1 MILCKYL
8 FISRISFLVIVTLAL
23 SHSSFAQY
31 TLKGQVLDSANN
43 EPLPLATIYLN
54 NTTLGT
60 SSDLEGIFSLNIPAG
75 NYEAV
80 ISYTGYKTIVYR
92 LPIDEP
98 EKPLIFKLKQEEIE
112 LDEVSINSKRDPS
125 WFTNIQIFKKHFLG
139 ESTEARKTKI
149 ENEDKIIIDHNKSE
163 KQLFAIAREPLVIVN
178 EALGYRLSY
187 TLERFFFDFNT
198 NLVSYL
204 GYPFFEELEGNDR
217 QIQRWERARQDAY
230 EGSFMHFARILIN
243 GENPKDH
250 GFEVRAI
257 KPEYKVFGNATYN
270 GDIIPPP
277 EVTIDTQLQP
287 HHYFLKAG
295 KNRYFFLFEDKLEMS
310 YDRKRADYYYR
321 SGGTSRSRGLRI
333 STISLQ
339 LNKAELDVNG
349 SFINPLAAIFEGY
362 WGWEKTGNI
371 LPLDYQN
378 EEY

>member
-1 MILCKYL
+1 MNLCKYL
-8 FISRISFLVIVTLAL
+8 FNFRISLLVVVALAF
-23 SHSSFAQY
+23 SHSSFSQY
-31 TLKGQVLDSANN
+31 TLRGQVLDSASN

-60 SSDLEGIFSLNIPAG
+60 SSDIEGIFSLNIPEG

-80 ISYTGYKTIVYR
+80 FSYTGYKALVYR
-92 LPIDEP
+92 LPLEEP
-98 EKPLIFKLKQEEIE
+98 DSPLIFKLKQEEIE
-112 LDEVSINSKRDPS
+112 LDEVSISSKRDPS
-125 WFTNIQIFKKHFLG
+125 WSTNVQIFKKYFLG

-149 ENEDKIIIDHNKSE
+149 ENENNIIIDHDKSE
-163 KQLFAIAREPLVIVN
+163 KQLFAISKEPLIIVN

-187 TLERFFFDFNT
+187 RLERFFFDFKT

-204 GYPFFEELEGNDR
+204 GYPYFEELEGNTR

-295 KNRYFFLFEDKLEMS
+295 KN
-310 YDRKRADYYYR
+310 
-321 SGGTSRSRGLRI
+321 
-333 STISLQ
+333 
-339 LNKAELDVNG
+339 
-349 SFINPLAAIFEGY
+349 
-362 WGWEKTGNI
+362 GNV
-371 LPLDYQN
+371 LKN
-378 EEY
+378 SW